1 MPINISLL
9 PASYGDCIFVSSDGY
24 NILIDGGVALT
35 YQDLRDR
42 RNSDKPLK
50 LFIEDLKSKDLH
62 IDLLIVT
69 HVDEDHIGGIKEWF
83 EYDYPDDNFVREI
96 WMNDDVELED
106 TSNLHH
112 SPAQAGCLLD
122 MWRKKGREYCSDI
135 VQGVEC
141 DRGPFHIKVLA
152 PLVKYRNSIA
162 KKISYTLQHSGTD
175 NGTDN
180 ITIKDLVAKPW
191 VNNGITKENR
201 SSIALELS
209 TADGCKVLLLGD
221 AHIKDVMKGLKLF
234 YPNQSTSLQ
243 YDSIKL
249 SHHGSKNNFNP
260 KFLELV
266 EAKEYLFSTNGDKF
280 GHPDKEV
287 IAQIVAKTNS
297 RIGFNYR
304 ERMESLFIEQDY
316 QDFPNLKERIFVTS
330 WEI

>member
-9 PASYGDCIFVSSDGY
+9 PANYGDSIFVSSDGY
-24 NILIDGGVALT
+24 NILIDGGIAQT
-35 YQDLRDR
+35 YQDFHDR
-42 RNSDKPLK
+42 RSPDKPLK
-50 LFIEDLKSKDLH
+50 LFLENLKSKGLH

-112 SPAQAGCLLD
+112 SPTKAGCLLE
-122 MWRKKGREYCSDI
+122 MWRKKGREYCNDI
-135 VQGVEC
+135 VQGNEY
-141 DRGPFHIKVLA
+141 DRGPFKIKVLA
-152 PLVKYRNSIA
+152 PLLKYRNGIA
-162 KKISYTLQHSGTD
+162 NKISYMLQHSGT
-175 NGTDN
+175 NNATDALAIKELIAKKWESKS
-180 ITIKDLVAKPW
+180 ITQ
-191 VNNGITKENR
+191 ENR
-201 SSIALELS
+201 ASIALELS

-221 AHIKDVMKGLKLF
+221 AHIKDVMEGLEHF
-234 YPNQSTSLQ
+234 YSNQSTPLQ

-260 KFLELV
+260 KFLKMV
-266 EAKEYLFSTNGDKF
+266 EAKEYLVSTNGDNF

-287 IAQIVAKTNS
+287 IAQIIAKTNS
-297 RIGFNYR
+297 RIGFNYG
-304 ERMESLFIEQDY
+304 ERMESLFIQQDY
-316 QDFPNLKERIFVTS
+316 QDFPNLKERIFVTP

>member
-24 NILIDGGVALT
+24 NILIDGGIAQT
-35 YQDLRDR
+35 YQDIRDR

-50 LFIEDLKSKDLH
+50 LFIEDLKSKNLH

-180 ITIKDLVAKPW
+180 ITLISATL
-191 VNNGITKENR
+191 
-201 SSIALELS
+201 
-209 TADGCKVLLLGD
+209 
-221 AHIKDVMKGLKLF
+221 
-234 YPNQSTSLQ
+234 
-243 YDSIKL
+243 
-249 SHHGSKNNFNP
+249 
-260 KFLELV
+260 
-266 EAKEYLFSTNGDKF
+266 
-280 GHPDKEV
+280 
-287 IAQIVAKTNS
+287 
-297 RIGFNYR
+297 
-304 ERMESLFIEQDY
+304 
-316 QDFPNLKERIFVTS
+316 
-330 WEI
+330 

>member
-24 NILIDGGVALT
+24 NILIDGGIAQT
-35 YQDLRDR
+35 YQDLHDR
-42 RNSDKPLK
+42 RNPDKPLK
-50 LFIEDLKSKDLH
+50 RFIEDLKNKGQH

-83 EYDYPDDNFVREI
+83 EYDYPDEHFVQEI

-106 TSNLHH
+106 TSKLQH
-112 SPAQAGCLLD
+112 SPAKAGCLLD
-122 MWRKKGREYCSDI
+122 MWRKKGREYCNDTI
-135 VQGVEC
+135 QGKEY
-141 DRGPFHIKVLA
+141 DRGPFYIKVLT
-152 PLVKYRNSIA
+152 PLLNYRNDVA

-175 NGTDN
+175 KATDN
-180 ITIKDLVAKPW
+180 IAIKDLVTNGWESK
-191 VNNGITKENR
+191 GITNENR
-201 SSIALELS
+201 ASIALELS
-209 TADGCKVLLLGD
+209 TKDGCKILLLGD
-221 AHIKDVMKGLKLF
+221 AHIKDIMEGLEHF

-260 KFLELV
+260 KFLEKV
-266 EAKEYLFSTNGDKF
+266 EAREFLVSTNGDRF

-287 IAQIVAKTNS
+287 IAQIIAKTNS
-297 RIGFNYR
+297 RIGFNYK